1 MKKNICILVVIAAIL
16 AGCNVNSKADIG
28 SENAV
33 ADVKVAKGNESTE
46 ETSANT
52 SAVNADNSIPQGA
65 IKDGVCLELVSD
77 IDMSPIHYLTFRK
90 RDTVNDKI
98 IKLEN
103 DNFQFDISAQNVV
116 SYSIDDV
123 GNLVIELNTLGES
136 SPINMTLDGCKYSYT
151 PPLTSQKSITLNQDI
166 SYGNYTATIDK
177 GEIYP
182 NSIVLYLSNPND
194 KKAFHEAFL
203 LVDNDM
209 ENEMAPNVVLTD
221 EGMILIYP
229 GKEFGKKDNITIK
242 IGGKGNYTFQDI
254 ILK

>member
-1 MKKNICILVVIAAIL
+1 M
-16 AGCNVNSKADIG
+16 
-28 SENAV
+28 
-33 ADVKVAKGNESTE
+33 T
-46 ETSANT
+46 
-52 SAVNADNSIPQGA
+52 
-65 IKDGVCLELVSD
+65 
-77 IDMSPIHYLTFRK
+77 PIHYLTLRK

-136 SPINMTLDGCKYSYT
+136 SPINMTLDGCKYSYS
-151 PPLTSQKSITLNQDI
+151 PPEVSPKTLILNQDI
-166 SYGNYTATIDK
+166 SYGNYTATINK
-177 GEIYP
+177 SEIYP

-209 ENEMAPNVVLTD
+209 ENETAPDVVLTD

>member
-33 ADVKVAKGNESTE
+33 ADGKVAKGNESTE

-52 SAVNADNSIPQGA
+52 STVNADNSISQGA

-77 IDMSPIHYLTFRK
+77 IDMSPIHYLTLRK

-116 SYSIDDV
+116 SYSIDDG
-123 GNLVIELNTLGES
+123 GNLVIELNILGES
-136 SPINMTLDGCKYSYT
+136 SPINMTLDGCKYSYS
-151 PPLTSQKSITLNQDI
+151 PPEVSPKTLILNQDI

-182 NSIVLYLSNPND
+182 NSIVLYLSNPNE
-194 KKAFHEAFL
+194 KEAFQEAFI
-203 LVDNDM
+203 LVDNDT
-209 ENEMAPNVVLTD
+209 ENETVPYVILTDTGIVLT
-221 EGMILIYP
+221 YP
-229 GKEFGKKDNITIK
+229 GKNLGEKDNITIR
-242 IGGKGNYTFQDI
+242 IGKRENYIFQDI
-254 ILK
+254 VLK

>member
-1 MKKNICILVVIAAIL
+1 MVDA
-16 AGCNVNSKADIG
+16 
-28 SENAV
+28 
-33 ADVKVAKGNESTE
+33 KVAEGNESTE

-52 SAVNADNSIPQGA
+52 STVNADNSISQGA

-77 IDMSPIHYLTFRK
+77 IDMTPIHYLTLRK

-136 SPINMTLDGCKYSYT
+136 SPINMTLDGCKYSYS
-151 PPLTSQKSITLNQDI
+151 PPEGSPKTLILNQDI
-166 SYGNYTATIDK
+166 SYGNYTATINK
-177 GEIYP
+177 SEIYP

-209 ENEMAPNVVLTD
+209 ENETAPDVVLTD

>member
-16 AGCNVNSKADIG
+16 AGCNVNSKANIG

-33 ADVKVAKGNESTE
+33 ADGKVAKGNESTE

-52 SAVNADNSIPQGA
+52 SAVNADNSISQGA

-77 IDMSPIHYLTFRK
+77 IDMTPMHYLTFRK

-116 SYSIDDV
+116 SYSIDDG

-136 SPINMTLDGCKYSYT
+136 SPINMTLDGCEYSYT
-151 PPLTSQKSITLNQDI
+151 PPLASQKSITLNQDI

-182 NSIVLYLSNPND
+182 NSIVLYLSNPNE
-194 KKAFHEAFL
+194 KEAFQEAFI
-203 LVDNDM
+203 LVDNDT
-209 ENEMAPNVVLTD
+209 ENETVPYVILTDTGMVLT
-221 EGMILIYP
+221 YP
-229 GKEFGKKDNITIK
+229 GKNLGEKDNITIK